1 MKIGMIFECGPSGAD
16 KKVCEHLA
24 KQLLPSIEIISVTLD
39 NKPKMIAECG
49 IVADKLFKQGCR
61 RVIIIWDLYPAWR
74 EKGQNPCRAE
84 DRTLILDSMRSAGV
98 RSNVHLVCIEEELEA
113 WLLSDG
119 RAISSVLSRP
129 AHPVRVADVRC
140 PETISNPKKRLNRI
154 FSQHR
159 RGTYNDIVH
168 AIQIAT
174 AMPDLNRL
182 GRCTTF
188 ARFAEKLTGT
198 PLS

>member
-24 KQLLPSIEIISVTLD
+24 KQLLPSIEIASVTLD

-49 IVADKLFKQGCR
+49 SVASTLLRQGCR
-61 RVIIIWDLYPAWR
+61 RLLIIWDLYPAWR
-74 EKGQNPCRAE
+74 EQGQSPCRAE
-84 DRTLILDSMRSAGV
+84 DRALILDSLRSAGV
-98 RSNVHLVCIEEELEA
+98 RSHVHLVCIEEELEA

-119 RAISSVLSRP
+119 RAISSVLSTM
-129 AHPVRVADVRC
+129 AHPVRVADVRYA
-140 PETISNPKKRLNRI
+140 ETVSNPKKRLNRI
-154 FSQHR
+154 FSQNR

-168 AIQIAT
+168 AEKIVK
-174 AMPDLNRL
+174 AMPDLSRI

-188 ARFAEKLTGT
+188 TRFAEKVTGA
-198 PLS
+198 PLP